1 MLDNPPLLRRR
12 REDRPNRFRRGV
24 FLLPSLFTVANLFC
38 GYACVVYSTRSDF
51 DTAALFIGIAM
62 ILDTLD
68 GFFARL
74 THSSSAFGVELDSL
88 ADVVSFGLAPAILA
102 FTWGLWPLER
112 LGWAAGFLYVTAA
125 AMRLA
130 RFNVQSSTTTA
141 STDKRYFVGMPSPAA
156 ASVIASTVY
165 LYPYGLQEREA
176 ALPAL
181 AMVLVPAFLMVS
193 TIRFRSVKAIDVGHT
208 RSYLPLFLGA
218 VALFVVALHPRIALV
233 LLSYTYTAAALIMW
247 GYTRLRR
254 HASGDARLP
263 DSSEHPSYE
272 RQFGRLHCRAETSRT
287 RRSQDCGDATGLA
300 GRRASATASCARQ
313 PIGLHAHS
321 DHRHRQAHADRRP
334 STLAAIDLDR
344 AAIQFDVAPR
354 NRQAQSGPCR
364 LGGEVRLEH
373 ASQCLLVH
381 ADAVVVNPKRHVVVM
396 RRCVNGKTTFPGI
409 ACSEFST
416 MLARLRAMRVRSTKT
431 RGNGPCT

>member
-1 MLDNPPLLRRR
+1 LGAVVLDNAPLLRRR

-62 ILDTLD
+62 VLDTLD

-156 ASVIASTVY
+156 AAVIASTVY

-208 RSYLPLFLGA
+208 RSYFTLFLGA
-218 VALFVVALHPRIALV
+218 IALALVATHPRIALV
-233 LLSYTYTAAALIMW
+233 VLSYSYTIAALIMW
-247 GYTRLRR
+247 GYTRFRR

-263 DSSEHPSYE
+263 DSSEHPS
-272 RQFGRLHCRAETSRT
+272 
-287 RRSQDCGDATGLA
+287 
-300 GRRASATASCARQ
+300 
-313 PIGLHAHS
+313 
-321 DHRHRQAHADRRP
+321 
-334 STLAAIDLDR
+334 
-344 AAIQFDVAPR
+344 
-354 NRQAQSGPCR
+354 
-364 LGGEVRLEH
+364 
-373 ASQCLLVH
+373 
-381 ADAVVVNPKRHVVVM
+381 
-396 RRCVNGKTTFPGI
+396 
-409 ACSEFST
+409 
-416 MLARLRAMRVRSTKT
+416 
-431 RGNGPCT
+431 

>member
-1 MLDNPPLLRRR
+1 VFTSGIGSSAEKQFSERWGQAVLDNTSLLRRR

-51 DTAALFIGIAM
+51 DTAALFIGFAM
-62 ILDTLD
+62 VLDTLD

-88 ADVVSFGLAPAILA
+88 ADVVSFGLGPAILA

-130 RFNVQSSTTTA
+130 RFNVQTTTTTA

-176 ALPAL
+176 AFPAL

-208 RSYLPLFLGA
+208 RSYFSLFLAA
-218 VALFVVALHPRIALV
+218 VALALVATHPRIALV
-233 LLSYTYTAAALIMW
+233 VLSYTYTATALIMW
-247 GYTRLRR
+247 GYTKLRR
-254 HASGDARLP
+254 RPTERASDDHPVP
-263 DSSEHPSYE
+263 DSS
-272 RQFGRLHCRAETSRT
+272 G
-287 RRSQDCGDATGLA
+287 
-300 GRRASATASCARQ
+300 
-313 PIGLHAHS
+313 
-321 DHRHRQAHADRRP
+321 
-334 STLAAIDLDR
+334 
-344 AAIQFDVAPR
+344 
-354 NRQAQSGPCR
+354 
-364 LGGEVRLEH
+364 
-373 ASQCLLVH
+373 
-381 ADAVVVNPKRHVVVM
+381 NPY
-396 RRCVNGKTTFPGI
+396 
-409 ACSEFST
+409 
-416 MLARLRAMRVRSTKT
+416 
-431 RGNGPCT
+431 